1 MGASARALDE
11 DVDVRL
17 MLDHVV
23 LAVPDLD
30 EASVALERRL
40 GLRASRG
47 GRHPSLGTENALVPV
62 GGAYVEL
69 VAVADAAAAAGT
81 AFGRSALAAR
91 SSGARFAGWVARAES
106 PAEGAVRMSRT
117 TPDGRT
123 ITWRLAHAERL
134 GDGGVLPPVITWDD
148 AGTAPP
154 FADPVHPIGRVRL
167 DAVEIGDP
175 GGELDALDAIAG
187 VRVERAEPAGVRAVT
202 VLVGRRGLVIAPPVF
217 APA

>member
-1 MGASARALDE
+1 MGE
-11 DVDVRL
+11 DVEVGL

-23 LAVPDLD
+23 LAVPDLQR
-30 EASVALERRL
+30 ASVALERRL

-69 VAVADAAAAAGT
+69 VAVADAAVAART

-91 SSGARFAGWVARAES
+91 SGGARFAGWVARAET
-106 PAEGAVRMSRT
+106 PARGAVGMSRT

-134 GDGGVLPPVITWDD
+134 GDGGVLPPIITWDD
-148 AGTAPP
+148 ASTAPP
-154 FADPVHPIGRVRL
+154 FADPVHPVGRVTL

-175 GGELDALDAIAG
+175 EGELDGLDALEAIAG

-202 VLVGRRGLVIAPPVF
+202 VLVGGRRLVIAPPVF
-217 APA
+217 AAA

>member
-1 MGASARALDE
+1 
-11 DVDVRL
+11 

-69 VAVADAAAAAGT
+69 VAVADAAAAART

-91 SSGARFAGWVARAES
+91 EGGARFAGWVARAES
-106 PAEGAVRMSRT
+106 PAPGAVAMART
-117 TPDGRT
+117 TPDGRA

-154 FADPVHPIGRVRL
+154 FAEPLHPVGRVAL
-167 DAVEIGDP
+167 DAVDIGDP
-175 GGELDALDAIAG
+175 RGELDVLGPIAG
-187 VRVERAEPAGVRAVT
+187 LRVERTPPAGVRAVT
-202 VLVGRRGLVIAPPVF
+202 VLVGGRRLVIAPPVF
-217 APA
+217 AAP